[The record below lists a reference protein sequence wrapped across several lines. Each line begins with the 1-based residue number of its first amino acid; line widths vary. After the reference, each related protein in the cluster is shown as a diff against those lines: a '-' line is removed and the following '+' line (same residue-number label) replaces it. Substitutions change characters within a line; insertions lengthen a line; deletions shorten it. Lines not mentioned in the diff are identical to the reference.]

1 VKDVESNGAP
11 ESAPAETAAILSER
25 WRLATLGREQLIELG
40 FMSAIIGLLYVLF
53 HLLGNRVE
61 ANVSS
66 RSAFMWMLAR
76 WNDSISY
83 GGADYSHGPLIPLV
97 SLAILWVKRR
107 ELIAAPKAVCQW
119 GLAVIVLALAIHWLG
134 AKIQQTRLSLG
145 ALVMLLWGVPLYF
158 YGWRVGKLL
167 IFPCTY
173 LIFCIPLTFLDTL
186 SFPLRIY
193 ATSFSTHLANILGI
207 GVYCSGSR
215 ILSDTSAG
223 FQFDVAD
230 PCSGLRSLLAMT
242 ALTAVYAFFTQK
254 TLLKKWLLF
263 FASIPLALA
272 GNCARILSII
282 IVSAA
287 FGEKAAL
294 KIYHDYSGYIMFVV
308 AVSLMVGVGV
318 LMNMNYRQQYQRIKR
333 WLLTREGAAE
343 GR

>member
-1 VKDVESNGAP
+1 MKDVVSTGAP
-11 ESAPAETAAILSER
+11 ESNPAETSAILSER

-66 RSAFMWMLAR
+66 RSAFTWMLSR
-76 WNDSISY
+76 WNDNISY
-83 GGADYSHGPLIPLV
+83 GGSADWSFGWLILPV
-97 SLAILWVKRR
+97 SLVVVWFKRR

-134 AKIQQTRLSLG
+134 AKIQQTRLSLF
-145 ALVMLLWGVPLYF
+145 ALILLIWGVPLYF

-167 IFPCTY
+167 IFPCAY

-186 SFPLRIY
+186 SFPLRIFV
-193 ATSFSTHLANILGI
+193 TSVSTHIANMLGI

-230 PCSGLRSLLAMT
+230 ACSGLRSLLAMA
-242 ALTAVYAFFTQK
+242 ALTAVYAHATQK
-254 TLLKKWLLF
+254 TQIKKWLLF
-263 FASIPLALA
+263 LTFIPLAMVS
-272 GNCARILSII
+272 NSARILSII
-282 IVSAA
+282 ISAAA
-287 FGEKAAL
+287 FGEKAAMR
-294 KIYHDYSGYIMFVV
+294 IHDWSGYIMFVV

-318 LMNMNYRQQYQRIKR
+318 LMNMNYRQQWQRIKG

>member
-1 VKDVESNGAP
+1 MNVLGDKRETT
-11 ESAPAETAAILSER
+11 PAAAEGSAILSER
-25 WRLATLGREQLIELG
+25 WRLATLDREQVIQLG

-53 HLLGNRVE
+53 QLLGNSVE
-61 ANVSS
+61 HNVGS
-66 RSAFMWMLAR
+66 RSAFAWMLSR
-76 WNDSISY
+76 WTDSISY

-97 SLAILWVKRR
+97 SLAVLWVKRR
-107 ELIAAPKAVCQW
+107 ELLAAPKEICQW
-119 GLAVIVLALAIHWLG
+119 GLAVIVCALLLHWLG

-145 ALVMLLWGVPLYF
+145 ALVLLLWGVPLYF

-167 IFPCTY
+167 IFPCAY

-186 SFPLRIY
+186 SFPLRIF
-193 ATSFSTHLANILGI
+193 ATSFSTHMANALGI
-207 GVYCSGSR
+207 GVFNSGSR

-254 TLLKKWLLF
+254 TQFKKWLLF

-318 LMNMNYRQQYQRIKR
+318 LMNMDYRQQFQRLKT

>member
-1 VKDVESNGAP
+1 MSAES
-11 ESAPAETAAILSER
+11 AAILSER
-25 WRLATLGREQLIELG
+25 WRLATLDRAQVIQLG
-40 FMSAIIGLLYVLF
+40 FMSTIIGLLYVLF
-53 HLLGNRVE
+53 HLLGNTVE
-61 ANVSS
+61 HNVAS
-66 RSAFMWMLAR
+66 RSAFAWMLSR

-97 SLAILWVKRR
+97 SLSVLWVKRR
-107 ELIAAPKAVCQW
+107 ELIAAPKSVCQW
-119 GLAVIVLALAIHWLG
+119 GLAVIVLALLVHWLG
-134 AKIQQTRLSLG
+134 AKIQQTRLSLA

-158 YGWRVGKLL
+158 YGWRVGKML
-167 IFPCTY
+167 IFPCAY

-186 SFPLRIY
+186 SFPLRIF
-193 ATSFSTHLANILGI
+193 ATSFSTHMANILGI
-207 GVYCSGSR
+207 GVYSSGSR

-254 TLLKKWLLF
+254 TQVKKWLLF
-263 FASIPLALA
+263 LASIPLALA

-308 AVSLMVGVGV
+308 AVSLMVGVSV
-318 LMNMNYRQQYQRIKR
+318 LMNMEYRQQFRRIR
-333 WLLTREGAAE
+333 TWLLTREGAAE